1 MKAVFLDRDGVINVD
16 KGYVHRIEDFEFYPN
31 VFKALKKLQGAG
43 YKLFI
48 VTNQAGIALG
58 YYTEEDFLKLN
69 KFMLKEFEKEGIK
82 IEKVY
87 YCPHREDGI
96 VEKYAIK
103 CDCRKPESGMI
114 RRAIREFGV
123 EPSKS
128 FLIGDKESDILAA
141 HKEGI
146 KAALVKTG
154 EGMRYIDATTA
165 DYVGEDILDVVDNF
179 VLSNCVN
186 FWLKTFSIFLVKKS
200 LTNNT

>member
-16 KGYVHRIEDFEFYPN
+16 KAYVYRIEDFEFYPN
-31 VFKALKKLQGAG
+31 VFKALKKLQDAG

-48 VTNQAGIALG
+48 VTNQSGIAVG
-58 YYTEEDFLKLN
+58 YYTEEDFLKLTE
-69 KFMLKEFEKEGIK
+69 FMLKEFEKEGIK

-87 YCPHREDGI
+87 YCPHHEDGI

-114 RRAIREFGV
+114 RKAIQEFGV
-123 EPSKS
+123 DPTKS
-128 FLIGDKESDILAA
+128 FLIGDKENDILAA
-141 HKEGI
+141 HKEGV

-154 EGMRYIDATTA
+154 QGMKYVDITTA

-179 VLSNCVN
+179 I
-186 FWLKTFSIFLVKKS
+186 LKTDEKVKSK
-200 LTNNT
+200 LLFV

>member
-16 KGYVHRIEDFEFYPN
+16 KGYVYRIEDFEFYSN
-31 VFKALKKLQGAG
+31 VFKALKKLQDAG

-48 VTNQAGIALG
+48 VTNQSGIAVG
-58 YYTEEDFLKLN
+58 YYTEEDFLKLTE
-69 KFMLKEFEKEGIK
+69 FMLKEFEKEGIK

-87 YCPHREDGI
+87 YCPHHENGI

-114 RRAIREFGV
+114 RKAIQEFGV
-123 EPSKS
+123 DPTKS
-128 FLIGDKESDILAA
+128 FLIGDKENDILAA
-141 HKEGI
+141 HKEGV

-154 EGMRYIDATTA
+154 QGIKYIDTTTA

-179 VLSNCVN
+179 I
-186 FWLKTFSIFLVKKS
+186 LKTDEKVKE
-200 LTNNT
+200 